1 MKSFDIEIDNHSK
14 PTSMG
19 GGYCA
24 ILNTLAV
31 YAMNTYIY
39 SKGGHAPGF
48 FAIDS
53 ALTQLSEAEY
63 ITAENSVKHSFMNF
77 FISNS
82 LDRQVIMVE
91 QKDEIPFVPVEDT
104 TKGIHVIEFSRNP
117 EFGRY
122 GFLNDVV
129 NPEHK

>member
-1 MKSFDIEIDNHSK
+1 
-14 PTSMG
+14 MG

-24 ILNTLAV
+24 ILNALTV
-31 YAMNTYIY
+31 YAMDTCIY
-39 SKGGHAPGF
+39 ENNGFAPGF

-63 ITAENSVKHSFMNF
+63 VGKENSVKSHFMNYL
-77 FISNS
+77 ISKAF
-82 LDRQVIMVE
+82 DRQVIMIE
-91 QKDEIPFVPVEDT
+91 QKDELPFIPAENT
-104 TKGIHVIEFSRNP
+104 ASGIHVIEFTRNP
-117 EFGRY
+117 KEGRY